1 MSIKSKV
8 FAATAT
14 LTLAGGLSVAGLL
27 PANAATFGGGGGD
40 SHSMSSQQHGRS
52 DISPCNSQ
60 EGNRQGENRQGEK
73 GRSSYQE
80 VQYQQQSYGGAFY
93 RGRQGQEGGEQLHGL
108 RYSPC

>member
-60 EGNRQGENRQGEK
+60 GGNRQGENRQGEK